1 MTGLHLVDRQL
12 FSMSRNRSHLPHTR
26 RRHNRPHRH
35 SCLFQPKTKI
45 GWCKCLLLIWKH
57 RLWSSCLLVVELKRS
72 EVFPRLWELSLLHPL
87 PNKPESWLLNG
98 RQARKGCAGLPKC
111 KTLPV
116 NERPLCVHQVKLMV
130 KPEKSRWL
138 LANVKIS
145 IYERHLAQASMMAVV
160 LERQHTAL

>member
-45 GWCKCLLLIWKH
+45 GGCKCLLLIWKH

-98 RQARKGCAGLPKC
+98 RQARKRYVQG
-111 KTLPV
+111 TQ
-116 NERPLCVHQVKLMV
+116 NVKLYQWTNALFAYIRSNLWSSL
-130 KPEKSRWL
+130 KSQL